1 MVCAAGIPTPKASSA
16 AKGPRGAIEIKPGKG
31 SFITPEGNAPVR
43 DWLAKGY
50 LVFMDAKE
58 GGKAPAGDIR
68 FVVDTREGVHQL
80 VIVRCKKCNSKDTVR
95 LEQIRNVYDR
105 LQDCVGR

>member
-1 MVCAAGIPTPKASSA
+1 MVCAAGIPTPKASTA
-16 AKGPRGAIEIKPGKG
+16 AKGPKGAIDIKLGKG
-31 SFITPEGNAPVR
+31 NFVTPEGNAPVR

-58 GGKAPAGDIR
+58 GGKAPAGAIR
-68 FVVDTREGVHQL
+68 LVVDTREGVHQL
-80 VIVRCKKCNSKDTVR
+80 VNVQCKKCNSKDTVR

-105 LQDCVGR
+105 LQECVDR